1 MDVTRLRNLG
11 RRLSVVLVLARKH
24 GVVGALT
31 EVLRRIGS
39 PARSATVSGSDL
51 DVLTLVSLGQS
62 ASERVARAG
71 TLATP
76 TSKVLILDA
85 AIGGGSGMFG
95 RTIRLRLAGM
105 GIEVTILQ
113 YDYRSSR
120 FVLAQHGTG
129 HVDVQHTVPATRRLN
144 TSAPAR
150 VLEDVIRRMQ
160 PNAILVNHLIA
171 WPCLARMLH
180 AIEDSSVPYIYLL
193 HDFFPICPNW
203 QLVTHDGAYCGLR
216 CHERYPDCVLRNRN
230 TNWEYFYRRNDLD
243 SLQHWRV
250 LWSQFLARSKAVV
263 AFSESS
269 RELLQQAYPSV
280 VNRITVQPHAVP
292 QADLF
297 PWAQRGGI
305 RDGQLRIAVIGG
317 MDVAKGWLQVK
328 GICHSLSDWHVD
340 AQLFLYG
347 NAPLWDLEIPRS
359 LVCRGPYERSSLGD
373 RLLADGVDAVLI
385 PSVWPET
392 FSFTTAEAMYMGYPV
407 ICFNLGN
414 PAALVSATGGGWVVD
429 PNQPDALVRLLAR
442 LCLAP
447 GEVRAASLRTRYLK
461 LPSEAE
467 QTLKLAETIL
477 DDRAASWVPSRG
489 SHDCIDPRNPSGS
502 TGVAPSSRGAP

>member
-11 RRLSVVLVLARKH
+11 RRLSVVLVRARQH

-39 PARSATVSGSDL
+39 PTRSATAPGGDL
-51 DVLTLVSLGQS
+51 DVVTSVSLGQS
-62 ASERVARAG
+62 ESEQVARVG

-95 RTIRLRLAGM
+95 RTIGSRLAGT
-105 GIEVTILQ
+105 GVEVTVLQ

-120 FVLAQHGTG
+120 FVLTQHGVG
-129 HVDVQHTVPATRRLN
+129 HVDVQHAVPETRGLN
-144 TSAPAR
+144 TNAPAR
-150 VLEDVIRRMQ
+150 ALEDAICRTQ
-160 PNAILVNHLIA
+160 PDAVLVNHLIT
-171 WPCLARMLH
+171 WPRLAEALH
-180 AIEDSSVPYIYLL
+180 TIENGCVPYIYLL
-193 HDFFPICPNW
+193 HDFFPVCPNW
-203 QLVTHDGAYCGLR
+203 QLITNDGAYCGLG

-230 TNWEYFYRRNDLD
+230 TGWEYFYRRSDLD

-292 QADLF
+292 QADSF

-317 MDVAKGWLQVK
+317 MDMAKGWLRVK
-328 GICHSLSDWHVD
+328 DICRSLSDWRVD

-359 LVCRGPYERSSLGD
+359 LVCRGPYERSALHE
-373 RLLADGVDAVLI
+373 RLLADSVDAVLI
-385 PSVWPET
+385 PSVVPET
-392 FSFTTAEAMYMGYPV
+392 FSLTTAEAMYMGYPV
-407 ICFNLGN
+407 ICFDLGN

-429 PNQPDALVRLLAR
+429 PNQPDALMRLLAH
-442 LCLAP
+442 LCKAP
-447 GEVRAASLRTRYLK
+447 EEVRAASLRTRYLK
-461 LPSEAE
+461 LPSETE
-467 QTLKLAETIL
+467 QTVRLAEMIL
-477 DDRAASWVPSRG
+477 N
-489 SHDCIDPRNPSGS
+489 DC
-502 TGVAPSSRGAP
+502 APSSVPS